1 MNQWFIFGLNG
12 AGKSWFLKNKKCEDI
27 TKYKWNSE
35 DTFSALDKS
44 WESGD
49 KTCAYAFHTLKK
61 FGTVDIHKCNL
72 IHYPIQINGINENV
86 WESWIHKEREKEAII
101 LITSRQNILQR
112 LKKRGFNR
120 GIGIP
125 EEVRWAQKQ
134 LDQYIVS
141 TPLMMVGSYKTLIR
155 LLKEQNISYIILNSS
170 NEQYNIVDES
180 EIETIIGL

>member
-112 LKKRGFNR
+112 LKKRGFN
-120 GIGIP
+120 
-125 EEVRWAQKQ
+125 Q
-134 LDQYIVS
+134 LDQYIES

-180 EIETIIGL
+180 EIETIIEL